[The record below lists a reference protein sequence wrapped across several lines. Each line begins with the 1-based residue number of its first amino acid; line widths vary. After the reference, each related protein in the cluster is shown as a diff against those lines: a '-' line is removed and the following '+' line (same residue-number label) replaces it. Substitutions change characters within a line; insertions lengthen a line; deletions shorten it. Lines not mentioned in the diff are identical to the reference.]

1 MPFWSE
7 FLVQTPCG
15 ADPQCGVSCAFRI
28 GRGQTHQSPPPTKRQ
43 PGISPAGCSADKTRT
58 ANGYTE
64 AHRRY
69 PMRPMLQLGWTW
81 ILDVAHYPPQ
91 IQTRLDAVDSW
102 SIETGRV
109 THWQMRLRRR
119 ENLYEASACW
129 VSDDGWVSAWVCFVV
144 FVLFAPPPP
153 ACRLPGQLP
162 VPASSE
168 HPPHQQSPRPSS
180 ISPKNST
187 IPAPRRR
194 GRNSRAATAT
204 RIHLAAAAVGSR
216 VAPALPAAAD
226 GPEPAVGGIATD
238 RDRGRNRNI

>member
-1 MPFWSE
+1 MQW
-7 FLVQTPCG
+7 TR
-15 ADPQCGVSCAFRI
+15 DP
-28 GRGQTHQSPPPTKRQ
+28 
-43 PGISPAGCSADKTRT
+43 
-58 ANGYTE
+58 
-64 AHRRY
+64 
-69 PMRPMLQLGWTW
+69 L
-81 ILDVAHYPPQ
+81 
-91 IQTRLDAVDSW
+91 RLDASLIDRCAFAVG
-102 SIETGRV
+102 EKC
-109 THWQMRLRRR
+109 MRRR
-119 ENLYEASACW
+119 RAGFPTMVGSRRECEF
-129 VSDDGWVSAWVCFVV
+129 DV
-144 FVLFAPPPP
+144 FVLLAPPPF
-153 ACRLPGQLP
+153 ACGLPGRIP